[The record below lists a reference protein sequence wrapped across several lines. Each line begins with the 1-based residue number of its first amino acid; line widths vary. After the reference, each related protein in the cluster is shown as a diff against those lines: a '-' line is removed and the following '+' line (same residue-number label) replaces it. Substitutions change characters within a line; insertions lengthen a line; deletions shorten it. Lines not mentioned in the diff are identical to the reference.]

1 MSGPALAIEDLKVYY
16 WTGRGPIKAVD
27 GVSLSVKKG
36 ERFGIVGESGC
47 GKSTLAMSLLR
58 LIKPPAAIE
67 GGRIGLGGT
76 EVLDLNDEELR
87 AVRWSRISL
96 VPQGSMNSLNPVVRV
111 GSQIADAIKA
121 HTPSRERGNMKERIT
136 ELLGLVGLPSRV
148 YRMYPHE
155 LSGGMKQRVCIAMA
169 IVLKPQ
175 VIIADEP
182 TGALDVVMQRVVSQT
197 LVKVQKRMAASLI
210 IIGHDMG
217 FLAQLVD
224 RVAVMY
230 AGKVAEVSAV
240 KDIYNDPLHPY
251 TQLLIASVPS
261 IKEKKKLLGIPGL
274 PPNLLFPPPGCSFHP
289 RCPDAM
295 EKCREQVPE
304 FREVKPGRFV
314 ACHLYNGDVE
324 TAVEGGD

>member
-1 MSGPALAIEDLKVYY
+1 MSGSALAIEDLKVYY
-16 WTGRGPIKAVD
+16 WTERGPIKAVD

-58 LIKPPAAIE
+58 LIKPPGTIE
-67 GGRIGLGGT
+67 GGRIGLDGT

-121 HTPSRERGNMKERIT
+121 HTASRERGDMKEQIT

-182 TGALDVVMQRVVSQT
+182 TGSLDVVIQRVVTQT
-197 LVKVQKRMAASLI
+197 LVKIQERLAASLM

-217 FLAQLVD
+217 YLAQLVD
-224 RVAVMY
+224 RLPMY
-230 AGKVAEVSAV
+230 AGKVAEVGAV
-240 KDIYNDPLHPY
+240 ENIYNDPLHPY

-261 IKEKKKLLGIPGL
+261 VKEKKKLLGIPGL

-289 RCPDAM
+289 RCPEAM
-295 EKCREQVPE
+295 EECREQVPE
-304 FREVKPGRFV
+304 LREVKPGRFV
-314 ACHLYNGDVE
+314 ACHLYHADVG
-324 TAVEGGD
+324 TAGEGGE

>member
-1 MSGPALAIEDLKVYY
+1 MSGSALAIEDLKVYY
-16 WTGRGPIKAVD
+16 WTERGPIKAVD

-58 LIKPPAAIE
+58 LIKPPGTIE
-67 GGRIGLGGT
+67 GGRIGLDGT

-111 GSQIADAIKA
+111 GSQIADAIIA
-121 HTPSRERGNMKERIT
+121 HTASRERGD
-136 ELLGLVGLPSRV
+136 
-148 YRMYPHE
+148 
-155 LSGGMKQRVCIAMA
+155 MKQRVCIAMA

-182 TGALDVVMQRVVSQT
+182 TGSLDVVIQRVVTQT
-197 LVKVQKRMAASLI
+197 LVKVQERLAASLM

-217 FLAQLVD
+217 YLAQLVD
-224 RVAVMY
+224 RLAVMY
-230 AGKVAEVSAV
+230 AGKVAEVGAV
-240 KDIYNDPLHPY
+240 ENIYNDPLHPY

-261 IKEKKKLLGIPGL
+261 VKEKKKLLGIPGL

-289 RCPDAM
+289 RCPEAM
-295 EKCREQVPE
+295 EECREQVPE
-304 FREVKPGRFV
+304 LREVKPGRFV
-314 ACHLYNGDVE
+314 ACHLYHADVG
-324 TAVEGGD
+324 TAGEGGERGTDQKVRWTTLLTK